1 MQKKTHDKSIKR
13 LKKSNLYIDKEIY
26 KIAMYEVQKLSS
38 YKKKILLENR
48 FNDSIDKPKEF
59 WKALKSI
66 GFSCKISVWGANAL
80 KVNNTM
86 SFEAK
91 STLDIFKNYYS
102 TLVDNFLKKPRPLQR
117 TIILTL

>member
-66 GFSCKISVWGANAL
+66 GFSCKISV
-80 KVNNTM
+80 
-86 SFEAK
+86 
-91 STLDIFKNYYS
+91 
-102 TLVDNFLKKPRPLQR
+102 
-117 TIILTL
+117 